1 MVATRRT
8 ASTNKDTSSGQ
19 AVRIKKNGKSLPVPA
34 VHMVNA
40 TNPKKTSPP
49 RKANVCKKPES
60 LSKDTSTSKAQASQP
75 TRRSSRRSGSPLK
88 DEETIVA
95 LEITSIAKLAIQSL
109 ANAVAGIDIQEQKT
123 QLVMKAETSTPLDTR
138 DPANAAVKATGDSAH
153 QLVEPSTEP
162 RVGAKG
168 QKRKYSRKI
177 TVIKPEEDTLREEEE
192 EEEEE
197 EEAESDENIDHSD
210 SDGEF
215 GSPTKRRQKTGK
227 ESTKPVKMLKAG
239 ISEYERERLENI
251 KRNQEMLQFLQ
262 LPATSAVI
270 QVATLEGTP
279 KEEIEAKVKVA
290 TPAPK
295 RTFKQRERKEVA
307 PLEIGENDTVDSGE
321 SRQKNSGSS
330 SKATSGDIT
339 QENEENDSDE
349 ENPGSLMSGDLFFDK
364 ETRDNAIRVDG
375 HYKGWIHPE
384 VLARYGFEKSAQ
396 DAWQAHGGGTF
407 SFKDPLG
414 DMNGEGAVAGTSLA
428 GSHSKSKSKRPKH
441 DARMVSK
448 AMFKKNPNAYFYRH
462 NEPGQEQWTGDWTLE
477 EREIFLQV
485 AREHGCGDKW
495 GLFASHIPHRVGYQC
510 SNFYRQVVLPEGLVF
525 DPNYEY
531 TSRGKPIYCGKY
543 NQRRS

>member
-1 MVATRRT
+1 M
-8 ASTNKDTSSGQ
+8 
-19 AVRIKKNGKSLPVPA
+19 
-34 VHMVNA
+34 
-40 TNPKKTSPP
+40 
-49 RKANVCKKPES
+49 
-60 LSKDTSTSKAQASQP
+60 
-75 TRRSSRRSGSPLK
+75 
-88 DEETIVA
+88 
-95 LEITSIAKLAIQSL
+95 
-109 ANAVAGIDIQEQKT
+109 
-123 QLVMKAETSTPLDTR
+123 
-138 DPANAAVKATGDSAH
+138 
-153 QLVEPSTEP
+153 
-162 RVGAKG
+162 
-168 QKRKYSRKI
+168 
-177 TVIKPEEDTLREEEE
+177 
-192 EEEEE
+192 
-197 EEAESDENIDHSD
+197 
-210 SDGEF
+210 
-215 GSPTKRRQKTGK
+215 KRRQSSSN
-227 ESTKPVKMLKAG
+227 ESAKPVKMIKAG
-239 ISEYERERLENI
+239 MSEYERERLENI
-251 KRNQEMLQFLQ
+251 KKNQAMLQFLQ

-270 QVATLEGTP
+270 QVATLEGKP
-279 KEEIEAKVKVA
+279 KEEIESIGTNDKVT

-295 RTFKQRERKEVA
+295 RIPKQRESRAPVIVRPARTSNRLRGLEVA
-307 PLEIGENDTVDSGE
+307 PLEIGENDSVDNGE
-321 SRQKNSGSS
+321 SQQKNGASS
-330 SKATSGDIT
+330 SKAANGNTT
-339 QENEENDSDE
+339 QETEGNDSDE
-349 ENPGSLMSGDLFFDK
+349 ENPGNLMSGDLFFDK

-414 DMNGEGAVAGTSLA
+414 DMGEGVAGASLA

-462 NEPGQEQWTGDWTLE
+462 NEPGQEQWTGDWTSD

>member
-8 ASTNKDTSSGQ
+8 TSTNKDTSPEKT
-19 AVRIKKNGKSLPVPA
+19 VRIKKNGKSLPVPT
-34 VHMVNA
+34 VHIVNA
-40 TNPKKTSPP
+40 TNPNAKKTSPS
-49 RKANVCKKPES
+49 RKANLNKNPES
-60 LSKDTSTSKAQASQP
+60 LSKDTSTSKDKASQP
-75 TRRSSRRSGSPLK
+75 TRKSSRRSGSPPK

-123 QLVMKAETSTPLDTR
+123 QPVVKAEISTPLDIKDSAT
-138 DPANAAVKATGDSAH
+138 AAKATGDSTH
-153 QLVEPSTEP
+153 QVVKPSTEP
-162 RVGAKG
+162 RVGAQG
-168 QKRKYSRKI
+168 QKRKYSRTIMVVKA
-177 TVIKPEEDTLREEEE
+177 EEDTLQEEEE
-192 EEEEE
+192 KEEV
-197 EEAESDENIDHSD
+197 EEAESDENIDYSD
-210 SDGEF
+210 RDGDF
-215 GSPTKRRQKTGK
+215 GSPTKRRQSTSK
-227 ESTKPVKMLKAG
+227 ESAKPVKMLKAG
-239 ISEYERERLENI
+239 ISDYERERLENI

-270 QVATLEGTP
+270 QVATLEGKP
-279 KEEIEAKVKVA
+279 KEEIEAQDKVA

-295 RTFKQRERKEVA
+295 RIPNQRERKEVA

-330 SKATSGDIT
+330 PKAASGDTT
-339 QENEENDSDE
+339 QETEGNDSDE
-349 ENPGSLMSGDLFFDK
+349 ENPGNLMSGDLFFDK

-414 DMNGEGAVAGTSLA
+414 DMNGEGATSLA
-428 GSHSKSKSKRPKH
+428 GSHLKSKSKRPKH

>member
-8 ASTNKDTSSGQ
+8 TSTIKDTSPEKT
-19 AVRIKKNGKSLPVPA
+19 VRIKKNGKSLPVPA
-34 VHMVNA
+34 VHIVNA
-40 TNPKKTSPP
+40 TNPKTNKTSH
-49 RKANVCKKPES
+49 KANLDKKPAS
-60 LSKDTSTSKAQASQP
+60 SSKDTSTSKAKVTQL
-75 TRRSSRRSGSPLK
+75 TRKSSPRSGSPPK

-109 ANAVAGIDIQEQKT
+109 ANAVTGIDIQEQNT
-123 QLVMKAETSTPLDTR
+123 QTVVKAEISTPLNIK
-138 DPANAAVKATGDSAH
+138 DPVNIAAKAIGDSTH
-153 QLVEPSTEP
+153 QVVEPSTDP
-162 RVGAKG
+162 CAGA
-168 QKRKYSRKI
+168 Q
-177 TVIKPEEDTLREEEE
+177 
-192 EEEEE
+192 
-197 EEAESDENIDHSD
+197 
-210 SDGEF
+210 
-215 GSPTKRRQKTGK
+215 
-227 ESTKPVKMLKAG
+227 
-239 ISEYERERLENI
+239 RERLENI

-262 LPATSAVI
+262 LPTTSAVI
-270 QVATLEGTP
+270 QVATLEGKS
-279 KEEIEAKVKVA
+279 KEEIEAQAKIT

-295 RTFKQRERKEVA
+295 RIPKQRERKAPVIVRPARTSNRLRGLNVA

-321 SRQKNSGSS
+321 SREKNNGSS
-330 SKATSGDIT
+330 SNTDSGDT
-339 QENEENDSDE
+339 AQEAEVNDSDE
-349 ENPGSLMSGDLFFDK
+349 ENPGNLMSGDLFFDK

-414 DMNGEGAVAGTSLA
+414 DMNGEGPVTGTSLA
-428 GSHSKSKSKRPKH
+428 GSHLKSKSKRPKH

-531 TSRGKPIYCGKY
+531 TSRGKPIYCGKF
-543 NQRRS
+543 NQRRP